1 MDWLKSVVGLITG
14 GVLWEAIKFFYPSI
28 NQRLKNYQDGK
39 KAFYSGLNP
48 ILKASDELYGKIY
61 SLAKEDF
68 ATFVN
73 PAHSYSEDNDH
84 NKKYVIY
91 LFAQFW
97 AQLEFIRLKS
107 QYTSLTELK
116 KGKQLINYIEI
127 IESRHFRI
135 LDRSL
140 QRVIGELLIENA
152 PTGFRVMSLNQF
164 IKQFDD
170 HDSEVYKWASKIED
184 KLNNTSDKKI
194 RQRILVFGVIV
205 ASLIDHLDPKHQII
219 HPNNIYKN
227 KLNSTSKNIIR
238 GNLFRHFLKFV
249 KNKEKYY

>member
-1 MDWLKSVVGLITG
+1 M
-14 GVLWEAIKFFYPSI
+14 
-28 NQRLKNYQDGK
+28 
-39 KAFYSGLNP
+39 
-48 ILKASDELYGKIY
+48 
-61 SLAKEDF
+61 AKEDF
-68 ATFVN
+68 AAFIN
-73 PAHSYSEDNDH
+73 PAQAYAKDNDH

-97 AQLEFIRLKS
+97 AQLEYIRLKS

-116 KGKQLINYIEI
+116 KGRQLINFIET

-140 QRVIGELLIENA
+140 QRVIGEILIEGA
-152 PTGFRVMSLNQF
+152 TPAFRVMTLNQF
-164 IKQFDD
+164 IRNYDD
-170 HDSEVYKWASKIED
+170 TDSEIYKWANKIEEE
-184 KLNNTSDKKI
+184 LNATSDKKV

-205 ASLIDHLDPKHQII
+205 ASLIDHLDPSHKII
-219 HPNNIYKN
+219 HPNQIYKN
-227 KLNSTSKNIIR
+227 KLNPTSKNIIR

>member
-1 MDWLKSVVGLITG
+1 
-14 GVLWEAIKFFYPSI
+14 
-28 NQRLKNYQDGK
+28 LKNYRDGR
-39 KAFYSGLNP
+39 KAFYSSLDP
-48 ILKASDELYGKIY
+48 ILKAADELYGKIY

-68 ATFVN
+68 ATFIN
-73 PAHSYSEDNDH
+73 ASHSYSEDNDH

-107 QYTSLTELK
+107 QYTSLTEIK
-116 KGKQLINYIEI
+116 KGKQLINYIET

-140 QRVIGELLIENA
+140 QRVIGEILIEGA
-152 PTGFRVMSLNQF
+152 TPTFRVMNLNQF
-164 IKQFDD
+164 IKNYEDRS
-170 HDSEVYKWASKIED
+170 SEVYKWAKKIED
-184 KLNNTSDKKI
+184 KLNATNDKKI
-194 RQRILVFGVIV
+194 RQRILVFGVII
-205 ASLIDHLDPKHQII
+205 ASLIDHLDPAHKII
-219 HPNNIYKN
+219 HPNKVYKN

-249 KNKEKYY
+249 DNKEKYF